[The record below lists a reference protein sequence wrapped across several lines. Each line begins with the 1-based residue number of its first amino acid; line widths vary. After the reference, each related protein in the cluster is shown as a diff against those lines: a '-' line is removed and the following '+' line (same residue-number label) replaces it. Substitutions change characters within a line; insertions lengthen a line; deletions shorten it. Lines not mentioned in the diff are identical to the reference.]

1 MHRGKGWNQLNVFLN
16 WGGYLEEKFG
26 KFDCLRVEV
35 GWRER
40 HRGGGES
47 GGKGGMQAVVE
58 RNTKNPSDGRAS
70 KKRIS
75 GEWHPEKGLAKGKG
89 YHWLVI
95 GGVTKKGGL

>member
-35 GWRER
+35 GWRGR

-47 GGKGGMQAVVE
+47 GGKEAC
-58 RNTKNPSDGRAS
+58 
-70 KKRIS
+70 
-75 GEWHPEKGLAKGKG
+75 
-89 YHWLVI
+89 WLW
-95 GGVTKKGGL
+95 